1 MDIGQGESAAYRLL
15 NQGIEEGAI
24 LGAGKLSDKGGFLV
38 RGEGGHCSLQQTSQS
53 QRFPDFLRGG
63 AFSPHFI
70 QSSGISA

>member
-38 RGEGGHCSLQQTSQS
+38 RGEGGHCSLAILLIYSKQAKQS
-53 QRFPDFLRGG
+53 PKAR
-63 AFSPHFI
+63 
-70 QSSGISA
+70 